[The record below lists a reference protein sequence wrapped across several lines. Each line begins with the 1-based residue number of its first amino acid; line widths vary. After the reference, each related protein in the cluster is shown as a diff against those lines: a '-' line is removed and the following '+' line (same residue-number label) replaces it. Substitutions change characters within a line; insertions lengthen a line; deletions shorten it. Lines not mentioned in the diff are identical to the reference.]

1 MNTLAENH
9 PSATPAQDRPAVRW
23 RGAMGLALMLWLM
36 MRTPLTVASGSV
48 DEDNAMMP
56 ATRSAHYAVQRVTP
70 TAATA
75 RVTAQFSGFGGEA
88 LSVAFALEADAGR
101 RSVREFGI
109 SREEIDALA
118 RRCKTD
124 AQCAQA
130 QLSDQINRYYSEHAL
145 RMRFDENRSMH
156 LFVDVPKVVQRNR
169 VRVQPVASALRQLA
183 RERGKD
189 AQWTLEAAVAL
200 VQTGLRY
207 QQPSSQ
213 EDGRKILGFYP
224 PPRALEQGYGD
235 CDTKSALL
243 AAILQN
249 LTDAPIIGVH
259 IPGHYLLGVAMA
271 PAPGQ
276 TFMHYQGR
284 QYVLVEAAGPAMRRP
299 GEVARTTEVA
309 LRKRDGLRIDPMF

>member
-1 MNTLAENH
+1 MLFLLA
-9 PSATPAQDRPAVRW
+9 
-23 RGAMGLALMLWLM
+23 
-36 MRTPLTVASGSV
+36 RTPLVTASGGV

-56 ATRSAHYAVQRVTP
+56 ATRTAHYAVQHESASTF
-70 TAATA
+70 AAA
-75 RVTAQFSGFGGEA
+75 SPRVTAQFNSFGGEA
-88 LSVAFALEADAGR
+88 LSIDFSLDADAGR
-101 RSVREFGI
+101 KSVREFGI
-109 SREEIDALA
+109 SRAEIDALA
-118 RRCKTD
+118 QRCKSD

-130 QLSDQINRYYSEHAL
+130 QLSDQIDRYYSEHAL
-145 RMRFDENRSMH
+145 RMRFDEKRSMH
-156 LFVDVPKVVQRNR
+156 LYVDVPKVVQRNR
-169 VRVQPVASALRQLA
+169 TRVQPVAAALRQLA
-183 RERGKD
+183 RERGQD
-189 AQWTLEAAVAL
+189 TQWTLEAAVAL

-259 IPGHYLLGVAMA
+259 IPGHYLLGVAME

-299 GEVARTTEVA
+299 GEVARATEVA
-309 LRKRDGLRIDPMF
+309 LHKREGMRIDPMF

>member
-1 MNTLAENH
+1 MT
-9 PSATPAQDRPAVRW
+9 RW
-23 RGAMGLALMLWLM
+23 RAALGFGLLLWTLTRAPMAM
-36 MRTPLTVASGSV
+36 ASGSI

-56 ATRSAHYAVQRVTP
+56 ATRTAHYAVVQRPALTASA
-70 TAATA
+70 AATA
-75 RVTAQFSGFGGEA
+75 QVTAQFSSFGGES
-88 LSVAFALEADAGR
+88 LSIAFALDPNAGR
-101 RSVREFGI
+101 HSIREFGI
-109 SREEIDALA
+109 SRSEIDALA
-118 RRCKTD
+118 QRCKTD

-130 QLSDQINRYYSEHAL
+130 QLSEQIDRYYSEHAL
-145 RMRFDENRSMH
+145 RMRFDKNRSIH

-169 VRVQPVASALRQLA
+169 DRVRPVAAALRRLA
-183 RERGKD
+183 EQRGQD
-189 AQWTLEAAVAL
+189 ARWTLEAAVAL

-224 PPRALEQGYGD
+224 PPRALEQGFGD

-259 IPGHYLLGVAMA
+259 IPGHYLLGVQMD

-284 QYVLVEAAGPAMRRP
+284 EYVLVEAAGPAMRRP
-299 GEVARTTEVA
+299 GEVARVTEVA